1 MKISELLNEHNSFHA
16 DTTEMPFYDNMM
28 ANPDYFAREKGL
40 EGKLVDMSPMEYVR
54 KVAQSKGITR
64 EEMLGNRDPATI
76 TKYANLMKAGNKFP
90 ILTLD
95 YSSGRLSQ
103 EGLHRAFAAEEAGI
117 SEIPVLV
124 VDLTD
129 EEKEWIKNNR

>member
-1 MKISELLNEHNSFHA
+1 MKILELLNESSPFHA

-40 EGKLVDMSPMEYVR
+40 LSHLLHMSPMEYVS
-54 KVAQSKGITR
+54 KVAQSKSITK
-64 EEMLGNRDPATI
+64 EVMLGNRDPAKI
-76 TKYANLMKAGNKFP
+76 SEYANLMKDGVKFP

-103 EGLHRAFAAEEAGI
+103 EGLHRAFAAQEADI
-117 SEIPVLV
+117 KEVPVLIV
-124 VDLTD
+124 VLTA
-129 EEKEWIKNNR
+129 EEREWRRKNR